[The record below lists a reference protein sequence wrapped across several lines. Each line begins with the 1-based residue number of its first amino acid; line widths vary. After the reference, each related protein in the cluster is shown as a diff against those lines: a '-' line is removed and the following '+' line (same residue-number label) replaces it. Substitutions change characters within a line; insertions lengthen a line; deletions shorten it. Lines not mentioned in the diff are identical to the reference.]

1 MNGWHTNE
9 VFPDRDV
16 WQYYLHM
23 PVWFRFALDYKIFS
37 WEGKELDAIKV
48 KDVAELSKFLEMIDE
63 LGEQVQNIPPYV
75 KKSTFQDELIK
86 TLGIESSL
94 ITEEQLDYSIKK
106 VKECCEISSFKKY
119 GTSNIS

>member
-1 MNGWHTNE
+1 MWKEKGKIKSLNSAIYIDIEISYNKVELLDLIIDTLPYMNGWHTNE

-23 PVWFRFALDYKIFS
+23 PFWFRFALDYKIFS

-75 KKSTFQDELIK
+75 KK
-86 TLGIESSL
+86 
-94 ITEEQLDYSIKK
+94 
-106 VKECCEISSFKKY
+106 
-119 GTSNIS
+119 